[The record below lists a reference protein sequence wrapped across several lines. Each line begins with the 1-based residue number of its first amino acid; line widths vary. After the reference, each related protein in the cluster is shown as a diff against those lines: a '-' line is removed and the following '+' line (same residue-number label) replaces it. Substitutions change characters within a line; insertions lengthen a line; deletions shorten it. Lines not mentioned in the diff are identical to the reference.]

1 MKNKTKLISLLLGFT
16 LIGCDLD
23 VDNPNSLLEGDLQDP
38 SAAAA
43 IANGAWNASLRG
55 ITYMMM
61 PHAVATD
68 ESVWIGSRDAWYQ
81 IDKGGMTNVYNEFV
95 DQAWPYISEGR
106 WMSDKAIA
114 TLEGL
119 GADLP
124 DEQDLVLAYL
134 SAAMVRVYIADMFED
149 FVYSDK
155 TEPGTP
161 VGAANMSALYDEAL
175 ALLAK
180 AEPIAARAK
189 ASFASGGTKEHH
201 EDNAL
206 RVLSL
211 VARARHAKAVWGK
224 VNPVNTA
231 SPYVSAGASE
241 AAAAAAL
248 MGADW
253 KWRMKFSSS
262 TVSNYMANQIN
273 DRQEMDLF
281 QNALVETATPG
292 AGGDPQPNDP
302 VTGLPDSR
310 MTASATEFRAGGGGT
325 SWSPV
330 TITSLREMHLII
342 AESKKAN
349 GEDADCL
356 TELNALRAF
365 DSLDPYP
372 SGTDAGTA
380 LQHERRAN
388 LFLQSR
394 RLSDMY
400 RFNLTS
406 TVWDA
411 VEKSA
416 AGSFFPITISEIRA
430 NPNVNQ

>member
-1 MKNKTKLISLLLGFT
+1 MKLISLFVVFT
-16 LIGCDLD
+16 MIGCDLD
-23 VDNPNSLLEGDLQDP
+23 VDNPNSLLEGDLADP

-43 IANGAWNASLRG
+43 LANGAWNASLRG
-55 ITYMMM
+55 VTYMMM

-106 WMSDKAIA
+106 WMADKAIA
-114 TLEGL
+114 VLEGL
-119 GADLP
+119 GTDLP
-124 DEQDLVLAYL
+124 DSDDLVLSYL
-134 SAAMVRVYIADMFED
+134 TGAMVRVYIADMFED

-155 TEPGTP
+155 TEAGTP
-161 VGAANMSALYDEAL
+161 IGAANMSQLYDEAL
-175 ALLAK
+175 ALLTK
-180 AEPIAARAK
+180 AQAIAT
-189 ASFASGGTKEHH
+189 G
-201 EDNAL
+201 DNAVK
-206 RVLSL
+206 VLSL
-211 VARARHAKAVWGK
+211 VARTKHAKAVWGK

-248 MGADW
+248 MSADW

-262 TVSNYMANQIN
+262 TVSNYMSGQIN

-302 VTGLPDSR
+302 VTGLLDSR
-310 MTASATEFRAGGGGT
+310 MSASAAEFRAGGGGT
-325 SWSPV
+325 QWAPV

-342 AESKKAN
+342 AESKKA
-349 GEDADCL
+349 GGDDAGCL
-356 TELNALRAF
+356 AELDALRAF

-411 VEKSA
+411 VEKSP
-416 AGSFFPITISEIRA
+416 AGSYFPITISEIRA
-430 NPNVNQ
+430 NPNISQ

>member
-43 IANGAWNASLRG
+43 LANGAWNASLRG
-55 ITYMMM
+55 VTYMMM

-95 DQAWPYISEGR
+95 DQAWPYISEAR
-106 WMSDKAIA
+106 WMSDKAVSI
-114 TLEGL
+114 LEGL

-124 DEQDLVLAYL
+124 NSQDLVLAYL
-134 SAAMVRVYIADMFED
+134 SGAMVRVYIADMFED

-155 TEPGTP
+155 TEAGVP
-161 VGAANMSALYDEAL
+161 VGAANMSQLYDEAL
-175 ALLAK
+175 ALLG
-180 AEPIAARAK
+180 K
-189 ASFASGGTKEHH
+189 ASSIATG
-201 EDNAL
+201 DNAVK
-206 RVLSL
+206 VLSL
-211 VARARHAKAVWGK
+211 VARTRHAKAVWGK

-241 AAAAAAL
+241 AAAAAA
-248 MGADW
+248 MMSADW
-253 KWRMKFSSS
+253 KWRMNFSSS
-262 TVSNYMANQIN
+262 TVSNYMAGQIN

-310 MTASATEFRAGGGGT
+310 MTAIATEFRAGGGGT
-325 SWSPV
+325 SWTPV

-342 AESKKAN
+342 AESKKA
-349 GEDADCL
+349 GGDDAGCL
-356 TELNALRAF
+356 AELNALRTF

-411 VEKSA
+411 VEKSP
-416 AGSFFPITISEIRA
+416 AGSFFPITISEIRS
-430 NPNVNQ
+430 NPNISQ

>member
-43 IANGAWNASLRG
+43 LANGAWNASLRG
-55 ITYMMM
+55 VTYMMM

-95 DQAWPYISEGR
+95 DQAWPYISEAR
-106 WMSDKAIA
+106 WMSDKAVQI
-114 TLEGL
+114 LEGL

-124 DEQDLVLAYL
+124 NSQDLVLAYL
-134 SAAMVRVYIADMFED
+134 SGAMVRVYIADMFED

-155 TEPGTP
+155 TEAGTP
-161 VGAANMSALYDEAL
+161 VGAANMSQLYDEAL
-175 ALLAK
+175 ALLG
-180 AEPIAARAK
+180 K
-189 ASFASGGTKEHH
+189 ASSIATG
-201 EDNAL
+201 DNAVK
-206 RVLSL
+206 VLSL

-241 AAAAAAL
+241 AAAAAA
-248 MGADW
+248 MMTADW
-253 KWRMKFSSS
+253 KWRMNFSSS
-262 TVSNYMANQIN
+262 TVSNYMAGQIN

-310 MTASATEFRAGGGGT
+310 MTAIATEFRAGGGGT
-325 SWSPV
+325 SWTPV

-342 AESKKAN
+342 AESKKA
-349 GEDADCL
+349 GGDDAGCL
-356 TELNALRAF
+356 AELNALRTF

-411 VEKSA
+411 VEKSP
-416 AGSFFPITISEIRA
+416 AGSFFPITISEIRS
-430 NPNVNQ
+430 NPNISQ

>member
-43 IANGAWNASLRG
+43 LANGAWNASLRG

-95 DQAWPYISEGR
+95 DQAWPYISEAR
-106 WMSDKAIA
+106 WMSDKAVSI
-114 TLEGL
+114 LEGL

-124 DEQDLVLAYL
+124 NNQDLVLAYL
-134 SAAMVRVYIADMFED
+134 SGAMVRVYIADMFED

-155 TEPGTP
+155 TEAGVP
-161 VGAANMSALYDEAL
+161 VGAANMSQLYDEAL
-175 ALLAK
+175 ALLG
-180 AEPIAARAK
+180 K
-189 ASFASGGTKEHH
+189 ASSIATG
-201 EDNAL
+201 DNAVK
-206 RVLSL
+206 VLSL

-241 AAAAAAL
+241 AAAAAA
-248 MGADW
+248 MMSADW
-253 KWRMKFSSS
+253 KWRMNFSSS
-262 TVSNYMANQIN
+262 TVSNYMAGQIN

-310 MTASATEFRAGGGGT
+310 MTAIATEFRAGGGGT
-325 SWSPV
+325 SWTPV

-342 AESKKAN
+342 AESKKA
-349 GEDADCL
+349 GGDDAGCL
-356 TELNALRAF
+356 AELNALRTF

-400 RFNLTS
+400 RFDLTS

-411 VEKSA
+411 VEKSP
-416 AGSFFPITISEIRA
+416 AGSFFPITISEIRS
-430 NPNVNQ
+430 NPNISQ

>member
-1 MKNKTKLISLLLGFT
+1 MKNKTKLISLLLGFS
-16 LIGCDLD
+16 LFSCDLE

-43 IANGAWNASLRG
+43 LANGAWNASLRG

-95 DQAWPYISEGR
+95 DQAWPFISEGR

-114 TLEGL
+114 ILEGL
-119 GADLP
+119 GPDLP
-124 DEQDLVLAYL
+124 DGQDLVLAYL
-134 SAAMVRVYIADMFED
+134 SGAMVRVYIADMFED
-149 FVYSDK
+149 FVFSDK
-155 TEPGTP
+155 TEAGTP
-161 VGAANMSALYDEAL
+161 IGAANMSQLYDEAL
-175 ALLAK
+175 ALLTK
-180 AEPIAARAK
+180 AQALAT
-189 ASFASGGTKEHH
+189 G
-201 EDNAL
+201 DNAVK
-206 RVLSL
+206 VLSL
-211 VARARHAKAVWGK
+211 VARTKHAKAVWGK

-248 MGADW
+248 MTADW

-262 TVSNYMANQIN
+262 TVSNYMSGQIN

-281 QNALVETATPG
+281 QNDLVETATPG

-302 VTGLPDSR
+302 VTGLLDSR
-310 MTASATEFRAGGGGT
+310 MSASAAEFRAGGGGT
-325 SWSPV
+325 QWAPV

-342 AESKKAN
+342 AESKKA
-349 GEDADCL
+349 GGDDAGCL
-356 TELNALRAF
+356 AELNALRTF

-411 VEKSA
+411 VEKSP
-416 AGSFFPITISEIRA
+416 AGSYFPITISEIRA
-430 NPNVNQ
+430 NPNISQ

>member
-1 MKNKTKLISLLLGFT
+1 MKLISLFVVFT
-16 LIGCDLD
+16 MIGCDLD
-23 VDNPNSLLEGDLQDP
+23 VDNPNSLLEGDLADP

-43 IANGAWNASLRG
+43 LANGAWNASLRG
-55 ITYMMM
+55 VTYMMM

-106 WMSDKAIA
+106 WMADKAIA
-114 TLEGL
+114 VLEGL
-119 GADLP
+119 GTDIP
-124 DEQDLVLAYL
+124 DSDDLVLSYL
-134 SAAMVRVYIADMFED
+134 TGAMVRVYIADMFED

-155 TEPGTP
+155 TEAGTP
-161 VGAANMSALYDEAL
+161 IGAANMSQLYDEAL
-175 ALLAK
+175 ALLTK
-180 AEPIAARAK
+180 AQAIAT
-189 ASFASGGTKEHH
+189 G
-201 EDNAL
+201 DNAVK
-206 RVLSL
+206 VLSL
-211 VARARHAKAVWGK
+211 VARTKHAKAVWGK

-248 MGADW
+248 MSADW

-262 TVSNYMANQIN
+262 TVSNYMSGQIN

-302 VTGLPDSR
+302 VTGLLDSR
-310 MTASATEFRAGGGGT
+310 MSASAAEFRAGGGGT
-325 SWSPV
+325 QWAPV

-342 AESKKAN
+342 AESKKA
-349 GEDADCL
+349 GGDDAGCL
-356 TELNALRAF
+356 AELDALRAF

-411 VEKSA
+411 VEKSP
-416 AGSFFPITISEIRA
+416 AGSYFPITISEIRA
-430 NPNVNQ
+430 NPNISQ

>member
-43 IANGAWNASLRG
+43 LANGAWNASLRG
-55 ITYMMM
+55 ITFMMM

-114 TLEGL
+114 ILEGL

-124 DEQDLVLAYL
+124 NDQDLVLAYL

-155 TEPGTP
+155 TEAGSPI
-161 VGAANMSALYDEAL
+161 GAANMSQLYDEAL
-175 ALLAK
+175 AILG
-180 AEPIAARAK
+180 K
-189 ASFASGGTKEHH
+189 ASSLATG
-201 EDNAL
+201 DNAVK
-206 RVLSL
+206 VLSL
-211 VARARHAKAVWGK
+211 VARTRHAKAVWGK

-342 AESKKAN
+342 AESKKAS
-349 GEDADCL
+349 GDDAGCL

-406 TVWDA
+406 TVSDA

>member
-16 LIGCDLD
+16 MIGCDLD

-43 IANGAWNASLRG
+43 LANGAWNASLRG

-95 DQAWPYISEGR
+95 DQAWPYISEAR
-106 WMSDKAIA
+106 WMSDKAVSI
-114 TLEGL
+114 LEGL

-124 DEQDLVLAYL
+124 NSQDLVLAYL
-134 SAAMVRVYIADMFED
+134 SGAMVRVYIADMFED

-155 TEPGTP
+155 TEAGTP
-161 VGAANMSALYDEAL
+161 VGAANMSQLYDEAL
-175 ALLAK
+175 ALLG
-180 AEPIAARAK
+180 K
-189 ASFASGGTKEHH
+189 ASSIATG
-201 EDNAL
+201 DNAVK
-206 RVLSL
+206 VLSL

-241 AAAAAAL
+241 AAAAAA
-248 MGADW
+248 MMSADW
-253 KWRMKFSSS
+253 KWRMNFSSS
-262 TVSNYMANQIN
+262 TVSNYMAGQIN

-310 MTASATEFRAGGGGT
+310 MTAIATEFRAGGGGT
-325 SWSPV
+325 SWTPV

-342 AESKKAN
+342 AESKKA
-349 GEDADCL
+349 GGDDAGCL
-356 TELNALRAF
+356 AELNALRTF

-411 VEKSA
+411 VEKSP
-416 AGSFFPITISEIRA
+416 AGSFFPITISEIRS
-430 NPNVNQ
+430 NPNISQ

>member
-1 MKNKTKLISLLLGFT
+1 MKNKMKLISLFVVFT
-16 LIGCDLD
+16 MIGCDLD
-23 VDNPNSLLEGDLQDP
+23 VDNPNSLLEGDLSDP

-43 IANGAWNASLRG
+43 LANGAWNASLRG
-55 ITYMMM
+55 VTYMMM

-106 WMSDKAIA
+106 WMADKAIA
-114 TLEGL
+114 VLEGL
-119 GADLP
+119 GTDIP
-124 DEQDLVLAYL
+124 DSDDLVLSYL
-134 SAAMVRVYIADMFED
+134 TGAMVRVYIADMFED

-155 TEPGTP
+155 TEAGTP
-161 VGAANMSALYDEAL
+161 IGAANMSQLYDEAL
-175 ALLAK
+175 ALLTK
-180 AEPIAARAK
+180 AQAIAT
-189 ASFASGGTKEHH
+189 G
-201 EDNAL
+201 DNAVK
-206 RVLSL
+206 VLSL
-211 VARARHAKAVWGK
+211 VARTKHAKAVWGK

-248 MGADW
+248 MSADW

-262 TVSNYMANQIN
+262 TVSNYMSGQIN

-281 QNALVETATPG
+281 QNALVEIATPG

-302 VTGLPDSR
+302 VTGLLDSR
-310 MTASATEFRAGGGGT
+310 MSASAAEFRAGGGGT
-325 SWSPV
+325 QWAPV

-342 AESKKAN
+342 AESKKA
-349 GEDADCL
+349 GGDDAGCL
-356 TELNALRAF
+356 AELDALRAF

-411 VEKSA
+411 VEKSP
-416 AGSFFPITISEIRA
+416 AGSYFPITISEIRA
-430 NPNVNQ
+430 NPNISQ

>member
-16 LIGCDLD
+16 MIGCDLD

-43 IANGAWNASLRG
+43 LANGAWNASLRG
-55 ITYMMM
+55 VTYMMM

-95 DQAWPYISEGR
+95 DQAWPYISEAR
-106 WMSDKAIA
+106 WMSDKAVSI
-114 TLEGL
+114 LEGL

-124 DEQDLVLAYL
+124 NNQDLVLAYL
-134 SAAMVRVYIADMFED
+134 SGAMVRVYIADMFED

-155 TEPGTP
+155 TEAGTP
-161 VGAANMSALYDEAL
+161 VGAANMSQLYDEAL
-175 ALLAK
+175 ALLG
-180 AEPIAARAK
+180 K
-189 ASFASGGTKEHH
+189 ASSIATG
-201 EDNAL
+201 DNAVK
-206 RVLSL
+206 VLSL

-241 AAAAAAL
+241 AAAAAA
-248 MGADW
+248 MMSADW
-253 KWRMKFSSS
+253 KWRMNFSSS
-262 TVSNYMANQIN
+262 TVSNYMAGQIN

-310 MTASATEFRAGGGGT
+310 MTAIATEFRAGGGGT
-325 SWSPV
+325 SWTPV

-342 AESKKAN
+342 AESKKA
-349 GEDADCL
+349 GGDDAGCL
-356 TELNALRAF
+356 AELNALRTF

-411 VEKSA
+411 VEKSP
-416 AGSFFPITISEIRA
+416 AGSFFPITISEIRS
-430 NPNVNQ
+430 NPNISQ

>member
-43 IANGAWNASLRG
+43 LANGAWNASLRG
-55 ITYMMM
+55 VTYMMM

-95 DQAWPYISEGR
+95 DQAWPYISEAR
-106 WMSDKAIA
+106 WMSDKAVPI
-114 TLEGL
+114 LEGL

-124 DEQDLVLAYL
+124 NNQDLVLAYL
-134 SAAMVRVYIADMFED
+134 SGAMVRVYIADMFED

-155 TEPGTP
+155 TEAGTP
-161 VGAANMSALYDEAL
+161 VGAANMSQLYDEAL
-175 ALLAK
+175 ALLG
-180 AEPIAARAK
+180 K
-189 ASFASGGTKEHH
+189 ASSIATG
-201 EDNAL
+201 DNAVK
-206 RVLSL
+206 VLSL
-211 VARARHAKAVWGK
+211 VARTRHAKAVWGK

-241 AAAAAAL
+241 AAAAAA
-248 MGADW
+248 MMSADW
-253 KWRMKFSSS
+253 KWRMNFSSS
-262 TVSNYMANQIN
+262 TVSNYMAGQIN

-310 MTASATEFRAGGGGT
+310 MTAIATEFRAGGGGT
-325 SWSPV
+325 SWTPV

-342 AESKKAN
+342 AESKKA
-349 GEDADCL
+349 GGDDAGCL
-356 TELNALRAF
+356 AELNALRTF

-411 VEKSA
+411 VEKSP
-416 AGSFFPITISEIRA
+416 AGSFFPITISEIRS
-430 NPNVNQ
+430 NPNISQ

>member
-1 MKNKTKLISLLLGFT
+1 MKNKTKLISLLLGFSM
-16 LIGCDLD
+16 IGCDLD

-43 IANGAWNASLRG
+43 LANGAWNATLRG
-55 ITYMMM
+55 VTYMMM

-106 WMSDKAIA
+106 WMSDKAI
-114 TLEGL
+114 TILEGL

-124 DEQDLVLAYL
+124 NDQDLVLAYL
-134 SAAMVRVYIADMFED
+134 TGAMVRVYIADMFED

-161 VGAANMSALYDEAL
+161 IGAANMSTLYDEAL
-175 ALLAK
+175 GLLAK
-180 AEPIAARAK
+180 AQTLAT
-189 ASFASGGTKEHH
+189 G
-201 EDNAL
+201 DNAVK
-206 RVLSL
+206 VLSL
-211 VARARHAKAVWGK
+211 VARTRHAKAVWGK

-253 KWRMKFSSS
+253 KWRMNFSSS
-262 TVSNYMANQIN
+262 TVSNYMSGQIN

-302 VTGLPDSR
+302 VTGLLDSR
-310 MTASATEFRAGGGGT
+310 MTASAAEFRAGGGGT
-325 SWSPV
+325 QWAPV

-342 AESKKAN
+342 AESKKA
-349 GEDADCL
+349 GGDDAGCL
-356 TELNALRAF
+356 AELNALRAF

-416 AGSFFPITISEIRA
+416 SGSFFPITISEIRS
-430 NPNVNQ
+430 NPNINQ

>member
-1 MKNKTKLISLLLGFT
+1 MKNKTKLISLLLGFS
-16 LIGCDLD
+16 LFSCDLE

-43 IANGAWNASLRG
+43 LANGAWNASLRG

-95 DQAWPYISEGR
+95 DQAWPYISGGR

-114 TLEGL
+114 ILEGL

-134 SAAMVRVYIADMFED
+134 SGAMVRVYIADMFED

-155 TEPGTP
+155 TEAGTP
-161 VGAANMSALYDEAL
+161 IGAANMSQLYDEAL
-175 ALLAK
+175 ALLTKAK
-180 AEPIAARAK
+180 ALAT
-189 ASFASGGTKEHH
+189 G
-201 EDNAL
+201 DNAVK
-206 RVLSL
+206 VLSL
-211 VARARHAKAVWGK
+211 VARAEHAKAVWGK

-231 SPYVSAGASE
+231 SPYVSAGAS
-241 AAAAAAL
+241 AAASAAAL

-253 KWRMKFSSS
+253 KWKMKFSSS
-262 TVSNYMANQIN
+262 TVSNYMSGQIN

-310 MTASATEFRAGGGGT
+310 MSASAAEFRAGGGGT
-325 SWSPV
+325 QWAPV

-342 AESKKAN
+342 AESKKA
-349 GEDADCL
+349 GGDDAGCL
-356 TELNALRAF
+356 AELNALRTF

-411 VEKSA
+411 VEKSP
-416 AGSFFPITISEIRA
+416 AGSYFPITISEIRA
-430 NPNVNQ
+430 NPNISQ

>member
-43 IANGAWNASLRG
+43 LANGAWNASLRG
-55 ITYMMM
+55 VTYMMM

-95 DQAWPYISEGR
+95 DQAWPYISEAR
-106 WMSDKAIA
+106 WMSDKAVSI
-114 TLEGL
+114 LEGL

-124 DEQDLVLAYL
+124 DNQDLVLAYL
-134 SAAMVRVYIADMFED
+134 SGAMVRVYIADMFED

-155 TEPGTP
+155 TEAGTP
-161 VGAANMSALYDEAL
+161 VGAANMSQLYDEAL
-175 ALLAK
+175 ALLG
-180 AEPIAARAK
+180 K
-189 ASFASGGTKEHH
+189 ASSIATG
-201 EDNAL
+201 DNAVK
-206 RVLSL
+206 VLSL

-241 AAAAAAL
+241 AAAAAA
-248 MGADW
+248 MMSADW
-253 KWRMKFSSS
+253 KWRMNFSSS
-262 TVSNYMANQIN
+262 TVSNYMAGQIN

-310 MTASATEFRAGGGGT
+310 MTAIATEFRAGGGGT
-325 SWSPV
+325 SWTPV

-342 AESKKAN
+342 AESKKA
-349 GEDADCL
+349 GGDDAGCL
-356 TELNALRAF
+356 AELNALRTF

-411 VEKSA
+411 VEKSP
-416 AGSFFPITISEIRA
+416 AGSFFPITISEIRS
-430 NPNVNQ
+430 NPNISQ

>member
-1 MKNKTKLISLLLGFT
+1 MKNKTKLISLLLGFSM
-16 LIGCDLD
+16 IGCDLD

-43 IANGAWNASLRG
+43 LANGAWNATLRG
-55 ITYMMM
+55 VTYMMM

-106 WMSDKAIA
+106 WMSDKAI
-114 TLEGL
+114 TILEGL

-124 DEQDLVLAYL
+124 NDQDLVLAYL
-134 SAAMVRVYIADMFED
+134 TGAMVRVYIADMFED

-161 VGAANMSALYDEAL
+161 IGAANMSTLYDEAL
-175 ALLAK
+175 GLLAK
-180 AEPIAARAK
+180 AQTLAT
-189 ASFASGGTKEHH
+189 G
-201 EDNAL
+201 DNAVK
-206 RVLSL
+206 VLSL
-211 VARARHAKAVWGK
+211 VARTRHAKAVWGK

-253 KWRMKFSSS
+253 KWRMNFSSS
-262 TVSNYMANQIN
+262 TVSNYMSGQIN

-302 VTGLPDSR
+302 VTGLLDSR
-310 MTASATEFRAGGGGT
+310 MTASAAEFRAGGGGT
-325 SWSPV
+325 QWAPV

-342 AESKKAN
+342 AESKKA
-349 GEDADCL
+349 GGDDAGCL
-356 TELNALRAF
+356 TELNALRVF

-416 AGSFFPITISEIRA
+416 SGSFFPITISEIRS
-430 NPNVNQ
+430 NPNINQ

>member
-1 MKNKTKLISLLLGFT
+1 MKMKNKTKLISLLLGFT

-43 IANGAWNASLRG
+43 LANGAWNASLRG
-55 ITYMMM
+55 VTYMMM

-95 DQAWPYISEGR
+95 DQAWPYISEAR
-106 WMSDKAIA
+106 WMSDKAVQI
-114 TLEGL
+114 LEGL

-124 DEQDLVLAYL
+124 NSQDLVLAYL
-134 SAAMVRVYIADMFED
+134 SGAMVRVYIADMFED

-155 TEPGTP
+155 TEAGTP
-161 VGAANMSALYDEAL
+161 VGAANMSQLYDEAL
-175 ALLAK
+175 ALLG
-180 AEPIAARAK
+180 K
-189 ASFASGGTKEHH
+189 ASSIATG
-201 EDNAL
+201 DNAVK
-206 RVLSL
+206 VLSL

-241 AAAAAAL
+241 AAAAAA
-248 MGADW
+248 MMSADW
-253 KWRMKFSSS
+253 KWRMNFSSS
-262 TVSNYMANQIN
+262 TVSNYMAGQIN

-310 MTASATEFRAGGGGT
+310 MTAIATEFRAGGGGT
-325 SWSPV
+325 SWTPV

-342 AESKKAN
+342 AESKKA
-349 GEDADCL
+349 GGDDAGCL
-356 TELNALRAF
+356 AELNALRTF

-411 VEKSA
+411 VEKSP
-416 AGSFFPITISEIRA
+416 AGSFFPITISEIRS
-430 NPNVNQ
+430 NPNISQ

>member
-1 MKNKTKLISLLLGFT
+1 MKNKTKLISLLLGFS
-16 LIGCDLD
+16 LFSCDLE

-43 IANGAWNASLRG
+43 LANGAWNASLRG

-114 TLEGL
+114 ILEGL

-134 SAAMVRVYIADMFED
+134 SGAMVRVYIADMFED

-155 TEPGTP
+155 TEPGMP
-161 VGAANMSALYDEAL
+161 VGAANMSQLYDEAL
-175 ALLAK
+175 AILAK
-180 AEPIAARAK
+180 AQTLAT
-189 ASFASGGTKEHH
+189 G
-201 EDNAL
+201 DNAVK
-206 RVLSL
+206 VLSL
-211 VARARHAKAVWGK
+211 VARTRHAKAVWGK

-253 KWRMKFSSS
+253 KWRMNFSSS
-262 TVSNYMANQIN
+262 TVSNYMSGQIN

-302 VTGLPDSR
+302 VTGLLDSR
-310 MTASATEFRAGGGGT
+310 MTASAAEFRAGGGGT
-325 SWSPV
+325 QWAPV

-342 AESKKAN
+342 AESKKA
-349 GEDADCL
+349 GGDDAGCL
-356 TELNALRAF
+356 AELNALRAF

-416 AGSFFPITISEIRA
+416 AGSYFPITIGEIRS
-430 NPNVNQ
+430 NPNINQ

>member
-43 IANGAWNASLRG
+43 LANGAWNASLRG

-95 DQAWPYISEGR
+95 DQAWPYISEAR
-106 WMSDKAIA
+106 WMSDKAVQI
-114 TLEGL
+114 LEGL

-124 DEQDLVLAYL
+124 NSQDLVLAYL
-134 SAAMVRVYIADMFED
+134 SGAMVRVYIADMFED

-155 TEPGTP
+155 TEAGTP
-161 VGAANMSALYDEAL
+161 VGAANMSQLYDEAL
-175 ALLAK
+175 ALLG
-180 AEPIAARAK
+180 K
-189 ASFASGGTKEHH
+189 ASSIATG
-201 EDNAL
+201 DNAVK
-206 RVLSL
+206 VLSL

-241 AAAAAAL
+241 AAAAAA
-248 MGADW
+248 MMTADW
-253 KWRMKFSSS
+253 KWRMNFSSS
-262 TVSNYMANQIN
+262 TVSNYMAGQIN

-310 MTASATEFRAGGGGT
+310 MTATATEFRAGGGGT
-325 SWSPV
+325 SWTPV

-342 AESKKAN
+342 AESKKA
-349 GEDADCL
+349 GGDDAGCL
-356 TELNALRAF
+356 AELNALRTF

-411 VEKSA
+411 VEKSP
-416 AGSFFPITISEIRA
+416 AGSFFPITISEIRS
-430 NPNVNQ
+430 NPNISQ

>member
-1 MKNKTKLISLLLGFT
+1 MKMKNKTKLISLLLGFT

-43 IANGAWNASLRG
+43 LANGAWNASLRG
-55 ITYMMM
+55 VTYMMM

-95 DQAWPYISEGR
+95 DQAWPYISEAR
-106 WMSDKAIA
+106 WMSDKAVEI
-114 TLEGL
+114 LEGL

-124 DEQDLVLAYL
+124 NNQDLVLAYL
-134 SAAMVRVYIADMFED
+134 SGAMVRVYIADMFED

-155 TEPGTP
+155 TEAGTP
-161 VGAANMSALYDEAL
+161 VGAANMSTLYDEAL
-175 ALLAK
+175 ALLG
-180 AEPIAARAK
+180 K
-189 ASFASGGTKEHH
+189 ASSIATG
-201 EDNAL
+201 DNAVK
-206 RVLSL
+206 VLSL
-211 VARARHAKAVWGK
+211 VARTRHAKAVWGK

-241 AAAAAAL
+241 AAAAAA
-248 MGADW
+248 MMTADW
-253 KWRMKFSSS
+253 KWRMNFSSS
-262 TVSNYMANQIN
+262 TVSNYMAGQIN

-310 MTASATEFRAGGGGT
+310 MTATATEFRAGGGGT
-325 SWSPV
+325 SWTPV

-342 AESKKAN
+342 AESKKA
-349 GEDADCL
+349 GGDDAGCL
-356 TELNALRAF
+356 AELNALRTF

-411 VEKSA
+411 VEKSP
-416 AGSFFPITISEIRA
+416 AGSFFPITISEIRS
-430 NPNVNQ
+430 NPNISQ

>member
-43 IANGAWNASLRG
+43 LANGAWNASLRG
-55 ITYMMM
+55 VTYMMM

-95 DQAWPYISEGR
+95 DQAWPYISEAR
-106 WMSDKAIA
+106 WMSDKAVTI
-114 TLEGL
+114 LEGL

-124 DEQDLVLAYL
+124 NSQDLVLAYL
-134 SAAMVRVYIADMFED
+134 SGAMVRVYIADMFED

-155 TEPGTP
+155 TEAGTP
-161 VGAANMSALYDEAL
+161 VGAANMSQLYDEAL
-175 ALLAK
+175 ALLG
-180 AEPIAARAK
+180 K
-189 ASFASGGTKEHH
+189 ASSIATG
-201 EDNAL
+201 DNAVK
-206 RVLSL
+206 VLSL

-241 AAAAAAL
+241 AAAAAA
-248 MGADW
+248 MMSADW
-253 KWRMKFSSS
+253 KWRMNFSSS
-262 TVSNYMANQIN
+262 TVSNYMAGQIN

-310 MTASATEFRAGGGGT
+310 MTAIATEFRAGGGGT
-325 SWSPV
+325 SWTPV

-342 AESKKAN
+342 AESKKA
-349 GEDADCL
+349 GGDDAGCL
-356 TELNALRAF
+356 AELNALRTF

-411 VEKSA
+411 VEKSP
-416 AGSFFPITISEIRA
+416 AGSFFPITISEIRS
-430 NPNVNQ
+430 NPNISQ

>member
-43 IANGAWNASLRG
+43 LANGAWNASLRG

-106 WMSDKAIA
+106 WMSDKAVEI
-114 TLEGL
+114 LEGL

-124 DEQDLVLAYL
+124 NNQDLVLAYL
-134 SAAMVRVYIADMFED
+134 SGAMVRVYIADMFED

-155 TEPGTP
+155 TEAGTP
-161 VGAANMSALYDEAL
+161 VGAANMSTLYDEAL
-175 ALLAK
+175 ALLG
-180 AEPIAARAK
+180 K
-189 ASFASGGTKEHH
+189 ASSIATG
-201 EDNAL
+201 DNAVK
-206 RVLSL
+206 VLSL
-211 VARARHAKAVWGK
+211 VARTRHAKAVWGK

-241 AAAAAAL
+241 AAAAAA
-248 MGADW
+248 MMTADW
-253 KWRMKFSSS
+253 KWRMNFSSS
-262 TVSNYMANQIN
+262 TVSNYMAGQIN

-310 MTASATEFRAGGGGT
+310 MTATATEFRAGGGGT
-325 SWSPV
+325 SWTPV

-342 AESKKAN
+342 AESKKA
-349 GEDADCL
+349 GGDDAGCL
-356 TELNALRAF
+356 AELNALRTF

-411 VEKSA
+411 VEKSP
-416 AGSFFPITISEIRA
+416 AGSFFPITISEIRS
-430 NPNVNQ
+430 NPNISQ

>member
-43 IANGAWNASLRG
+43 LANGAWNASLRG

-95 DQAWPYISEGR
+95 DQAWPYISEAR
-106 WMSDKAIA
+106 WMSDKAVEI
-114 TLEGL
+114 LEGL

-124 DEQDLVLAYL
+124 NNQDLVLAYL
-134 SAAMVRVYIADMFED
+134 SGAMVRVYIADMFED

-155 TEPGTP
+155 TEAGTP
-161 VGAANMSALYDEAL
+161 VGAANMSTLYDEAL
-175 ALLAK
+175 ALLG
-180 AEPIAARAK
+180 K
-189 ASFASGGTKEHH
+189 ASSIATG
-201 EDNAL
+201 DNAVK
-206 RVLSL
+206 VLSL
-211 VARARHAKAVWGK
+211 VARTRHAKAVWGK

-241 AAAAAAL
+241 AAAAAA
-248 MGADW
+248 MMTADW
-253 KWRMKFSSS
+253 KWRMNFSSS
-262 TVSNYMANQIN
+262 TVSNYMAGQIN

-310 MTASATEFRAGGGGT
+310 MTATATEFRAGGGGT
-325 SWSPV
+325 SWTPV

-342 AESKKAN
+342 AESKKA
-349 GEDADCL
+349 GGDDAGCL
-356 TELNALRAF
+356 AELNALRTF

-411 VEKSA
+411 VEKSP
-416 AGSFFPITISEIRA
+416 AGSFFPITISEIRS
-430 NPNVNQ
+430 NPNISQ

>member
-43 IANGAWNASLRG
+43 LANGAWNASLRG
-55 ITYMMM
+55 VTYMMM

-95 DQAWPYISEGR
+95 DQAWPYISEAR
-106 WMSDKAIA
+106 WMSDKAVSI
-114 TLEGL
+114 LEGL

-124 DEQDLVLAYL
+124 NSQDLVLAYL
-134 SAAMVRVYIADMFED
+134 SGAMVRVYIADMFED

-155 TEPGTP
+155 TEAGTP
-161 VGAANMSALYDEAL
+161 VGAANMSQLYDEAL
-175 ALLAK
+175 ALLG
-180 AEPIAARAK
+180 K
-189 ASFASGGTKEHH
+189 ASSIATG
-201 EDNAL
+201 DNAVK
-206 RVLSL
+206 VLSL

-241 AAAAAAL
+241 AAAAAA
-248 MGADW
+248 MMSADW
-253 KWRMKFSSS
+253 KWRMNFSSS
-262 TVSNYMANQIN
+262 TVSNYMAGQIN

-310 MTASATEFRAGGGGT
+310 MTAIATEFRAGGGGT
-325 SWSPV
+325 SWTPV

-342 AESKKAN
+342 AESKKA
-349 GEDADCL
+349 GGDDAGCL
-356 TELNALRAF
+356 AELNALRTF

-400 RFNLTS
+400 RFDLTS

-411 VEKSA
+411 VEKSP
-416 AGSFFPITISEIRA
+416 AGSFFPITISEIRS
-430 NPNVNQ
+430 NPNISQ

>member
-43 IANGAWNASLRG
+43 LANGAWNASLRG
-55 ITYMMM
+55 VTYMMM

-95 DQAWPYISEGR
+95 DQAWPYISEAR
-106 WMSDKAIA
+106 WMSDKAVEI
-114 TLEGL
+114 LEGL

-124 DEQDLVLAYL
+124 NNQDLVLAYL
-134 SAAMVRVYIADMFED
+134 SGAMVRVYIADMFED

-155 TEPGTP
+155 TEAGTP
-161 VGAANMSALYDEAL
+161 VGAANMSQLYDEAL
-175 ALLAK
+175 ALLG
-180 AEPIAARAK
+180 K
-189 ASFASGGTKEHH
+189 ASSIATG
-201 EDNAL
+201 DNAVK
-206 RVLSL
+206 VLSL

-241 AAAAAAL
+241 AAAAAA
-248 MGADW
+248 MMTADW
-253 KWRMKFSSS
+253 KWRMNFSSS
-262 TVSNYMANQIN
+262 TVSNYMAGQIN

-310 MTASATEFRAGGGGT
+310 MTAIATEFRAGGGGT
-325 SWSPV
+325 SWTPV

-342 AESKKAN
+342 AESKKA
-349 GEDADCL
+349 GGDDAGCL
-356 TELNALRAF
+356 AELNALRTF

-411 VEKSA
+411 VEKSP
-416 AGSFFPITISEIRA
+416 AGSFFPITISEIRS
-430 NPNVNQ
+430 NPNISQ

>member
-43 IANGAWNASLRG
+43 LANGAWNASLRG
-55 ITYMMM
+55 VTYMMM

-95 DQAWPYISEGR
+95 DQAWPYISEAR
-106 WMSDKAIA
+106 WMSDKAVSI
-114 TLEGL
+114 LEGL

-124 DEQDLVLAYL
+124 NSQDLVLAYL
-134 SAAMVRVYIADMFED
+134 SGAMVRVYIADMFED

-155 TEPGTP
+155 TEAGTP
-161 VGAANMSALYDEAL
+161 VGAANMSQLYDEAL
-175 ALLAK
+175 ALLG
-180 AEPIAARAK
+180 K
-189 ASFASGGTKEHH
+189 ASSIATG
-201 EDNAL
+201 DNAVK
-206 RVLSL
+206 VLSL

-241 AAAAAAL
+241 AAAAAA
-248 MGADW
+248 MMSADW
-253 KWRMKFSSS
+253 KWRMNFSSS
-262 TVSNYMANQIN
+262 TVSNYMAGQIN

-310 MTASATEFRAGGGGT
+310 MTAIATEFRAGGGGT
-325 SWSPV
+325 SWTPV

-342 AESKKAN
+342 AESKKA
-349 GEDADCL
+349 GGDDAGCL
-356 TELNALRAF
+356 AELNALRTF

-411 VEKSA
+411 VEKSP
-416 AGSFFPITISEIRA
+416 AGSFFPITISEIRS
-430 NPNVNQ
+430 NPNISQ

>member
-43 IANGAWNASLRG
+43 LANGAWNASLRG

-95 DQAWPYISEGR
+95 DQAWPYISEAR
-106 WMSDKAIA
+106 WMSDKAVSI
-114 TLEGL
+114 LEGL

-124 DEQDLVLAYL
+124 NSQDLVLAYL
-134 SAAMVRVYIADMFED
+134 SGAMVRVYIADMFED

-155 TEPGTP
+155 TEAGTP
-161 VGAANMSALYDEAL
+161 VGAANMSQLYDEAL
-175 ALLAK
+175 ALLG
-180 AEPIAARAK
+180 K
-189 ASFASGGTKEHH
+189 ASSIATG
-201 EDNAL
+201 DNAVK
-206 RVLSL
+206 VLSL

-241 AAAAAAL
+241 AAAAAA
-248 MGADW
+248 MMSADW
-253 KWRMKFSSS
+253 KWRMNFSSS
-262 TVSNYMANQIN
+262 TVSNYMAGQIN

-310 MTASATEFRAGGGGT
+310 MTAIATEFRAGGGGT
-325 SWSPV
+325 SWTPV

-342 AESKKAN
+342 AESKKA
-349 GEDADCL
+349 GGDDAGCL
-356 TELNALRAF
+356 AELNALRTF

-411 VEKSA
+411 VEKSP
-416 AGSFFPITISEIRA
+416 AGSFFPITISEIRS
-430 NPNVNQ
+430 NPNISQ

>member
-1 MKNKTKLISLLLGFT
+1 MKNKTKLISLFVVFT
-16 LIGCDLD
+16 MIGCDLD
-23 VDNPNSLLEGDLQDP
+23 VDNPNSLLEADLADP

-43 IANGAWNASLRG
+43 LANGAWNASLRG

-106 WMSDKAIA
+106 WMADKAIA
-114 TLEGL
+114 VLEGL
-119 GADLP
+119 GTDLP
-124 DEQDLVLAYL
+124 DSDDLVLSYL
-134 SAAMVRVYIADMFED
+134 TGAMVRVYIADMFED

-155 TEPGTP
+155 TEAGKPI
-161 VGAANMSALYDEAL
+161 GAANMSQLYDEAL
-175 ALLAK
+175 ALLGK
-180 AEPIAARAK
+180 AQSIAT
-189 ASFASGGTKEHH
+189 G
-201 EDNAL
+201 DNAV

-211 VARARHAKAVWGK
+211 IARTKHAKAVWGK

-241 AAAAAAL
+241 AASAAAL
-248 MGADW
+248 MSADW
-253 KWRMKFSSS
+253 KWRMNFSSS
-262 TVSNYMANQIN
+262 TVSNYMSGQIN

-310 MTASATEFRAGGGGT
+310 MSVSAAEFRAGGGGT
-325 SWSPV
+325 QWAPV

-342 AESKKAN
+342 AESEKAGGN
-349 GEDADCL
+349 DAGCL
-356 TELNALRAF
+356 AELNALRSL

-411 VEKSA
+411 VEKSP
-416 AGSFFPITISEIRA
+416 AGSYFPITISEIRA
-430 NPNVNQ
+430 NPNISQ

>member
-1 MKNKTKLISLLLGFT
+1 MKMKNKTKLISLLLGFSM
-16 LIGCDLD
+16 IGCDLE

-43 IANGAWNASLRG
+43 LANGAWNATLRG
-55 ITYMMM
+55 VTYMMM

-114 TLEGL
+114 ILEGL

-134 SAAMVRVYIADMFED
+134 TGAMVRVYIADMFDD

-155 TEPGTP
+155 TEPGMP
-161 VGAANMSALYDEAL
+161 IGAANMSQLYDEAL
-175 ALLAK
+175 AILAK
-180 AEPIAARAK
+180 AQTLAT
-189 ASFASGGTKEHH
+189 G
-201 EDNAL
+201 DNAI

-211 VARARHAKAVWGK
+211 VARAKHAKAVWGK

-253 KWRMKFSSS
+253 KWRMNFSSS
-262 TVSNYMANQIN
+262 TVSNYMSGQIN

-302 VTGLPDSR
+302 VTGLLDSR
-310 MTASATEFRAGGGGT
+310 MTASAAEFRAGGGGT
-325 SWSPV
+325 QWAPV

-342 AESKKAN
+342 AESKKA
-349 GEDADCL
+349 GGDDAGCL
-356 TELNALRAF
+356 AELNALRAF

-416 AGSFFPITISEIRA
+416 AGSFFPITIGEIRS
-430 NPNVNQ
+430 NPNINQ

>member
-1 MKNKTKLISLLLGFT
+1 MKNKTKLISLLLGFS

-23 VDNPNSLLEGDLQDP
+23 VDNPNSLLEDDLQDP

-43 IANGAWNASLRG
+43 LANGAWNATLRG
-55 ITYMMM
+55 VTYMMM

-114 TLEGL
+114 ILEGL

-124 DEQDLVLAYL
+124 NDQDLVLAYL
-134 SAAMVRVYIADMFED
+134 TGAMVRVYIADMFDD

-155 TEPGTP
+155 TEPGSP
-161 VGAANMSALYDEAL
+161 IGAANMSQLYDEAL
-175 ALLAK
+175 AILAK
-180 AEPIAARAK
+180 AQTLAT
-189 ASFASGGTKEHH
+189 G
-201 EDNAL
+201 DNAVK
-206 RVLSL
+206 VLSL
-211 VARARHAKAVWGK
+211 VARTRHAKAVWGK

-253 KWRMKFSSS
+253 KWKMNFSSS
-262 TVSNYMANQIN
+262 TVSNYMSGQIN

-310 MTASATEFRAGGGGT
+310 MSASAAEFRAGGGGT
-325 SWSPV
+325 QWAPV

-342 AESKKAN
+342 AESKKA
-349 GEDADCL
+349 GGDDAGCL
-356 TELNALRAF
+356 AELNALRTF

-411 VEKSA
+411 VEKSP
-416 AGSFFPITISEIRA
+416 AGSYFPITISEIRA
-430 NPNVNQ
+430 NPNISQ

>member
-43 IANGAWNASLRG
+43 LANGAWNASLRG
-55 ITYMMM
+55 VTYMMM

-95 DQAWPYISEGR
+95 DQAWPYISEAR
-106 WMSDKAIA
+106 WMSDKAVSI
-114 TLEGL
+114 LEGL

-124 DEQDLVLAYL
+124 NSQDLVLAYL
-134 SAAMVRVYIADMFED
+134 SGAMVRVYIADMFED

-155 TEPGTP
+155 TEAGVP
-161 VGAANMSALYDEAL
+161 VGAANMSQLYDEAL
-175 ALLAK
+175 ALLG
-180 AEPIAARAK
+180 K
-189 ASFASGGTKEHH
+189 ASSIATG
-201 EDNAL
+201 DNAVK
-206 RVLSL
+206 VLSL

-241 AAAAAAL
+241 AAAAAA
-248 MGADW
+248 MMSADW
-253 KWRMKFSSS
+253 KWRMNFSSS
-262 TVSNYMANQIN
+262 TVSNYMAGQIN

-310 MTASATEFRAGGGGT
+310 MTAIATEFRAGGGGT
-325 SWSPV
+325 SWTPV

-342 AESKKAN
+342 AESKKA
-349 GEDADCL
+349 GGDDAGCL
-356 TELNALRAF
+356 AELNALRTF

-411 VEKSA
+411 VEKSP
-416 AGSFFPITISEIRA
+416 AGSFFPITISEIRS
-430 NPNVNQ
+430 NPNISQ

>member
-1 MKNKTKLISLLLGFT
+1 MKNKIKLISLLLGFT

-43 IANGAWNASLRG
+43 LANGAWNASLRG

-95 DQAWPYISEGR
+95 DQAWPYISEAR
-106 WMSDKAIA
+106 WMSDKAVSI
-114 TLEGL
+114 LEGL

-124 DEQDLVLAYL
+124 NNQDLVLAYL
-134 SAAMVRVYIADMFED
+134 SGAMVRVYIADMFED

-155 TEPGTP
+155 TEAGVP
-161 VGAANMSALYDEAL
+161 VGAANMSQLYDEAL
-175 ALLAK
+175 ALLG
-180 AEPIAARAK
+180 K
-189 ASFASGGTKEHH
+189 ASSIATG
-201 EDNAL
+201 DNAVK
-206 RVLSL
+206 VLSL
-211 VARARHAKAVWGK
+211 VARTRHAKAVWGK

-241 AAAAAAL
+241 AAAAAA
-248 MGADW
+248 MMSADW
-253 KWRMKFSSS
+253 KWRMNFSSS
-262 TVSNYMANQIN
+262 TVSNYMAGQIN

-281 QNALVETATPG
+281 QNALVEAATPG

-310 MTASATEFRAGGGGT
+310 MTATATEFRAGGGGT
-325 SWSPV
+325 SWTPV

-342 AESKKAN
+342 AESKKA
-349 GEDADCL
+349 GGDDAGCL
-356 TELNALRAF
+356 AELNALRTF

-411 VEKSA
+411 VEKSP
-416 AGSFFPITISEIRA
+416 AGSFFPITISEIRS
-430 NPNVNQ
+430 NPNISQ

>member
-43 IANGAWNASLRG
+43 LANGAWNASLRG
-55 ITYMMM
+55 VTYMMM

-95 DQAWPYISEGR
+95 DQAWPYISEAR
-106 WMSDKAIA
+106 WMSDKAVQI
-114 TLEGL
+114 LEGL

-124 DEQDLVLAYL
+124 NNQDLVLAYL
-134 SAAMVRVYIADMFED
+134 SGAMVRVYIADMFED

-155 TEPGTP
+155 TEAGTP
-161 VGAANMSALYDEAL
+161 VGAANMSQLYDEAL
-175 ALLAK
+175 ALLG
-180 AEPIAARAK
+180 K
-189 ASFASGGTKEHH
+189 ASSIATG
-201 EDNAL
+201 DNAVK
-206 RVLSL
+206 VLSL

-241 AAAAAAL
+241 AAAAAA
-248 MGADW
+248 MMSADW
-253 KWRMKFSSS
+253 KWRMNFSSS
-262 TVSNYMANQIN
+262 TVSNYMAGQIN

-310 MTASATEFRAGGGGT
+310 MTAIATEFRAGGGGT
-325 SWSPV
+325 SWTPV

-342 AESKKAN
+342 AESKKA
-349 GEDADCL
+349 GGDDAGCL
-356 TELNALRAF
+356 AELNALRTF

-411 VEKSA
+411 VEKSP
-416 AGSFFPITISEIRA
+416 AGSFFPITISEIRS
-430 NPNVNQ
+430 NPNISQ

>member
-1 MKNKTKLISLLLGFT
+1 MKMKNKTKLISLLLGFT

-43 IANGAWNASLRG
+43 LANGAWNASLRG

-114 TLEGL
+114 ILEGL

-124 DEQDLVLAYL
+124 NDQDLVLAYL

-155 TEPGTP
+155 TEAGSPI
-161 VGAANMSALYDEAL
+161 GAANMSQLYDEAL
-175 ALLAK
+175 AILG
-180 AEPIAARAK
+180 K
-189 ASFASGGTKEHH
+189 ASSLATG
-201 EDNAL
+201 DNAVK
-206 RVLSL
+206 VLSL
-211 VARARHAKAVWGK
+211 VARTRHAKAVWGK

-253 KWRMKFSSS
+253 KWRMNFSSS

-342 AESKKAN
+342 AESKKAS
-349 GEDADCL
+349 GDDAGCL

-372 SGTDAGTA
+372 AGTDAGTA

>member
-43 IANGAWNASLRG
+43 LANGAWNASLRG
-55 ITYMMM
+55 VTYMMM

-95 DQAWPYISEGR
+95 DQAWPYISEAR
-106 WMSDKAIA
+106 WMSDKAVSI
-114 TLEGL
+114 LEGL

-124 DEQDLVLAYL
+124 NNQDLVLAYL
-134 SAAMVRVYIADMFED
+134 SGAMVRVYIADMFED

-155 TEPGTP
+155 TEAGTP
-161 VGAANMSALYDEAL
+161 VGAANMSQLYDEAL
-175 ALLAK
+175 ALLG
-180 AEPIAARAK
+180 K
-189 ASFASGGTKEHH
+189 ASSIATG
-201 EDNAL
+201 DNAVK
-206 RVLSL
+206 VLSL
-211 VARARHAKAVWGK
+211 VARTRHAKAVWGK

-241 AAAAAAL
+241 AAAAAA
-248 MGADW
+248 MMSADW
-253 KWRMKFSSS
+253 KWRMNFSSS
-262 TVSNYMANQIN
+262 TVSNYMAGQIN

-310 MTASATEFRAGGGGT
+310 MTAIATEFRAGGGGT
-325 SWSPV
+325 SWTPV

-342 AESKKAN
+342 AESKKA
-349 GEDADCL
+349 GGDDAGCL
-356 TELNALRAF
+356 AELNALRTF

-411 VEKSA
+411 VEKSP
-416 AGSFFPITISEIRA
+416 AGSFFPITISEIRS
-430 NPNVNQ
+430 NPNISQ

>member
-1 MKNKTKLISLLLGFT
+1 MKNKTKLISLFVVFT
-16 LIGCDLD
+16 MIGCDLD
-23 VDNPNSLLEGDLQDP
+23 VDNPNSLLEADLADP

-43 IANGAWNASLRG
+43 LANGAWNASLRG

-106 WMSDKAIA
+106 WMADKAIA
-114 TLEGL
+114 VLEGL
-119 GADLP
+119 GTDLP
-124 DEQDLVLAYL
+124 DSDDLVLSYL
-134 SAAMVRVYIADMFED
+134 TGAMVRVYIADMFED

-155 TEPGTP
+155 TEAGTP
-161 VGAANMSALYDEAL
+161 IGAANMSQLYDEAL
-175 ALLAK
+175 ALLGK
-180 AEPIAARAK
+180 AQSIAT
-189 ASFASGGTKEHH
+189 G
-201 EDNAL
+201 DNAV

-211 VARARHAKAVWGK
+211 IARTKHAKAVWGK

-241 AAAAAAL
+241 AASAAAL
-248 MGADW
+248 MSADW
-253 KWRMKFSSS
+253 KWRMNFSSS
-262 TVSNYMANQIN
+262 TVSNYMSGQIN

-302 VTGLPDSR
+302 VTGLLDSR
-310 MTASATEFRAGGGGT
+310 MSASAAEFRAGGGGT
-325 SWSPV
+325 QWAPV

-342 AESKKAN
+342 AESEKAGGN
-349 GEDADCL
+349 DAGCL
-356 TELNALRAF
+356 AELNALRSL

-411 VEKSA
+411 VEKSP
-416 AGSFFPITISEIRA
+416 AGSYFPITISEIRA
-430 NPNVNQ
+430 NPNISQ

>member
-1 MKNKTKLISLLLGFT
+1 MKNKIKLISLLLGFT
-16 LIGCDLD
+16 MIGCDLD

-43 IANGAWNASLRG
+43 LANGAWNATLRG
-55 ITYMMM
+55 VTYMMM

-95 DQAWPYISEGR
+95 DQAWPYISEAR
-106 WMSDKAIA
+106 WMSDKAVSI
-114 TLEGL
+114 LEGL

-124 DEQDLVLAYL
+124 NNQDLVLAYL
-134 SAAMVRVYIADMFED
+134 SGAMVRVYIADMFED

-155 TEPGTP
+155 TEAGTP
-161 VGAANMSALYDEAL
+161 VGAANMSQLYDEAL
-175 ALLAK
+175 ALLG
-180 AEPIAARAK
+180 K
-189 ASFASGGTKEHH
+189 ASSIATG
-201 EDNAL
+201 DNAVK
-206 RVLSL
+206 VLSL

-241 AAAAAAL
+241 AAAAAA
-248 MGADW
+248 MMSADW
-253 KWRMKFSSS
+253 KWRMNFSSS
-262 TVSNYMANQIN
+262 TVSNYMAGQIN

-310 MTASATEFRAGGGGT
+310 MTAIATEFRAGGGGT
-325 SWSPV
+325 SWTPV

-342 AESKKAN
+342 AESKKA
-349 GEDADCL
+349 GGDDAGCL
-356 TELNALRAF
+356 AELNALRTF

-400 RFNLTS
+400 RFDLTS

-411 VEKSA
+411 VEKSPS
-416 AGSFFPITISEIRA
+416 GSFFPITISEIRS
-430 NPNVNQ
+430 NPNISQ

>member
-43 IANGAWNASLRG
+43 LANGAWNASLRG

-95 DQAWPYISEGR
+95 DQAWPYISEAR
-106 WMSDKAIA
+106 WMSDKAVSI
-114 TLEGL
+114 LEGL

-124 DEQDLVLAYL
+124 NNQDLVLAYL
-134 SAAMVRVYIADMFED
+134 SGAMVRVYIADMFED

-155 TEPGTP
+155 TEAGVP
-161 VGAANMSALYDEAL
+161 VGAANMSQLYDEAL
-175 ALLAK
+175 ALLG
-180 AEPIAARAK
+180 K
-189 ASFASGGTKEHH
+189 ASSIATG
-201 EDNAL
+201 DNAVK
-206 RVLSL
+206 VLSL
-211 VARARHAKAVWGK
+211 VARTRHAKAVWGK

-241 AAAAAAL
+241 AAAAAA
-248 MGADW
+248 MMSADW
-253 KWRMKFSSS
+253 KWRMNFSSS
-262 TVSNYMANQIN
+262 TVSNYMAGQIN

-310 MTASATEFRAGGGGT
+310 MTAIATEFRAGGGGT
-325 SWSPV
+325 SWTPV

-342 AESKKAN
+342 AESKKA
-349 GEDADCL
+349 GGDDAGCL
-356 TELNALRAF
+356 AELNALRTF

-411 VEKSA
+411 VEKSP
-416 AGSFFPITISEIRA
+416 AGSFFPITISEIRS
-430 NPNVNQ
+430 NPNISQ

>member
-1 MKNKTKLISLLLGFT
+1 MKNKTKLISLFVVFT
-16 LIGCDLD
+16 MIGCDLD
-23 VDNPNSLLEGDLQDP
+23 VDNPNSLLEADLADP

-43 IANGAWNASLRG
+43 LANGAWNASLRG

-106 WMSDKAIA
+106 WMADKAIA
-114 TLEGL
+114 VLEGL
-119 GADLP
+119 GTDLP
-124 DEQDLVLAYL
+124 DSDDLVLSYL
-134 SAAMVRVYIADMFED
+134 TGAMVRVYIADMFED

-155 TEPGTP
+155 TEAGTP
-161 VGAANMSALYDEAL
+161 IGAANMSQLYDEAL
-175 ALLAK
+175 ALLGK
-180 AEPIAARAK
+180 AQSIAT
-189 ASFASGGTKEHH
+189 G
-201 EDNAL
+201 DNAV

-211 VARARHAKAVWGK
+211 IARTKHAKAVWGK

-241 AAAAAAL
+241 AASAAAL
-248 MGADW
+248 MSADW
-253 KWRMKFSSS
+253 KWRMNFSSS
-262 TVSNYMANQIN
+262 TVSNYMSGQIN

-310 MTASATEFRAGGGGT
+310 MSVSAAEFRAGGGGT
-325 SWSPV
+325 QWAPV

-342 AESKKAN
+342 AESEKAGGN
-349 GEDADCL
+349 DAGCL
-356 TELNALRAF
+356 AELNALRSL

-411 VEKSA
+411 VEKSP
-416 AGSFFPITISEIRA
+416 AGSYFPITISEIRA
-430 NPNVNQ
+430 NPNISQ